1 MGPNIKKGDKLGVIS
16 GNLRK
21 KYDLKAASF
30 KPEAYDVVLDYV
42 LSEGHADTVEEA
54 HYIMMQMDEESI
66 KSILNIDENLGRAA
80 ATAAGVTGAMTL
92 GSLGLDAIKK
102 MRGNLKKME
111 GGEKFKKG
119 STLDNIQKRNEMLK
133 NM

>member
-1 MGPNIKKGDKLGVIS
+1 M
-16 GNLRK
+16 
-21 KYDLKAASF
+21 
-30 KPEAYDVVLDYV
+30 

-66 KSILNIDENLGRAA
+66 KSILNIDENLGRTA
-80 ATAAGVTGAMTL
+80 ATAAGVTGAVTL
-92 GSLGLDAIKK
+92 STMGLDAIKNLRK
-102 MRGNLKKME
+102 NLKKME

-119 STLDNIQKRNEMLK
+119 STLDNIQKKNEMLK